1 MNISAITAPLNAFIT
16 CAFIMLF
23 MSKIKLKPEIK
34 CPIIYLVYAVF
45 AFVMGAGG
53 NGLFNLDMS
62 KFDMTMYIYR
72 LVAGV
77 FVCLG
82 LYLYIKRGDLA
93 RTLHKLQGRE
103 YLDK

>member
-1 MNISAITAPLNAFIT
+1 MNVYAIAAPLNAFIT

-34 CPIIYLVYAVF
+34 CPIIYVTYVIF

-53 NGLFNLDMS
+53 NGLLNI
-62 KFDMTMYIYR
+62 DMTQFDKIMFLYR
-72 LVAGV
+72 VVAGV

-82 LYLYIKRGDLA
+82 LYLFMKRSDLA
-93 RTLHKLQGRE
+93 KALHKIQGRE
-103 YLDK
+103 DLDK